1 MIENSDISSESIVG
15 GREAWIH
22 AYEQKVSS
30 EYLRGAPQGCWEID
44 FHIHDQEII
53 VLTPDEQIKSKVG
66 TLMLI
71 PTENQPG
78 K

>member
-1 MIENSDISSESIVG
+1 MIENSDISSESIVD

-22 AYEQKVSS
+22 AYEQRVSS

-53 VLTPDEQIKSKVG
+53 ALSPDEQMQPKIG